1 MHANRPRSAAAAP
14 TVIADQ
20 AVHHRERRHET
31 CWFYRGDRSRMRE
44 LSRCPPRPQGGSNH
58 QELGRHEAVDPN
70 HLPLGRAGSH
80 QRNGR
85 HWLQRLIRGPAP
97 VTVTVSP
104 QAAVLAPEGSS
115 SPGASTPPASEAP
128 APPRSQAPTTPAP
141 SNDPAATWPETAQEV
156 TSGIAKIHVV
166 TGESGV
172 TGSGFL
178 IADDLLVT
186 AARSSHRMV
195 PLLVS

>member
-1 MHANRPRSAAAAP
+1 MKPWTRTTYRWGVLGAISVTAVTGCSA
-14 TVIADQ
+14 
-20 AVHHRERRHET
+20 
-31 CWFYRGDRSRMRE
+31 
-44 LSRCPPRPQGGSNH
+44 LSGGP
-58 QELGRHEAVDPN
+58 V
-70 HLPLGRAGSH
+70 
-80 QRNGR
+80 
-85 HWLQRLIRGPAP
+85 P